1 MRVRFHGAEA
11 DANRLEAYE
20 GLKSLDGIL
29 RVARI
34 ATHYAATG
42 EVRYRAPYTDL
53 LETQITDIQNGSFEM
68 LFENISKLASD
79 IQSASAKFKANA
91 IINRIIRRG
100 TGQAAHEELEVQGEV
115 IPPGDIEAMVEA
127 AEGAL
132 KGAHRWI
139 DRDAKTITVIDGG
152 DETDLNMVTRNY
164 VEEEI
169 IGPENT
175 LDVSVAALN
184 VNNGTG
190 RVYLYDEGR
199 TVPFLVHRDAHART
213 ITNLSI
219 YLNQYARK
227 TGATVNIRFR
237 PMSHIDGRIKRLII
251 FDCFDIQDA
260 A

>member
-1 MRVRFHGAEA
+1 MRVKFEGAEA
-11 DANRLEAYE
+11 DENRLEAYE

-53 LETQITDIQNGSFEM
+53 LETQITKIQNGSFEM
-68 LFENISKLASD
+68 LFENISKMVA
-79 IQSASAKFKANA
+79 QAQAATAKAKANA
-91 IINRIIRRG
+91 IISRIIGRG
-100 TGQAAHEELEVQGEV
+100 TGQAEHDELVVDGEV

-127 AEGAL
+127 AEGGL

-139 DRDAKTITVIDGG
+139 DRDSKKITVIDG
-152 DETDLNMVTRNY
+152 DDTISLDTATRTY
-164 VEEEI
+164 VEEEY
-169 IGPENT
+169 IGDEQT
-175 LDVSVAALN
+175 RDVSVAALN
-184 VNNGTG
+184 VNNKTG
-190 RVYLYDEGR
+190 RVFLFDEGR
-199 TVPFLVHRDAHART
+199 TVPFLVHRDAAGRT

-227 TGATVNIRFR
+227 TGAKVNIRFR
-237 PMSHIDGRIKRLII
+237 PMTHIDGRIKRLVI